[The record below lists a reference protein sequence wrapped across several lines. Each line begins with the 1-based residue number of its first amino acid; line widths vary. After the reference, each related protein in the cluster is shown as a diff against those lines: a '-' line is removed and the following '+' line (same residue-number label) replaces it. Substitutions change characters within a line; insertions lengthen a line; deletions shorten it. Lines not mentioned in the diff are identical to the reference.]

1 MKFLSWAPSLPY
13 ANLTT
18 QARGVLRAWAKA
30 TAKKCCDW
38 GIPHLMNMSEN
49 VHRFSLVHCSINLPF
64 WESNYHHS
72 STQLWRKIKSGKLK
86 RLNEEQSIT
95 LCMICASCIT
105 SETDVVR
112 NLAIWFAVLI
122 LLWTL
127 LMFWIETLVYR
138 VCHSIIFRLTF
149 ILLVQVWYGQLLHV
163 ASSWVGFG
171 NNLRS
176 SLVKACQAHDI
187 RPIFRTEWNWHVV
200 HIYLYILYNIICE
213 CHRYIYIYELTCSR
227 ERGGTVWHNGCPLVL
242 ACALAWRAT
251 YMT

>member
-1 MKFLSWAPSLPY
+1 MNSNDSLMSSWNSYRGAPSLPY

-49 VHRFSLVHCSINLPF
+49 VHRFSLVHSILCSINLPF

-86 RLNEEQSIT
+86 CLNEEQSIT

-176 SLVKACQAHDI
+176 SLVKAWCTWHSADI
-187 RPIFRTEWNWHVV
+187 SDRMELTCCT
-200 HIYLYILYNIICE
+200 YLYIYII
-213 CHRYIYIYELTCSR
+213 L
-227 ERGGTVWHNGCPLVL
+227 
-242 ACALAWRAT
+242 
-251 YMT
+251 

>member
-1 MKFLSWAPSLPY
+1 MNSNDSLMSSWNSYRGAPSLPY

-38 GIPHLMNMSEN
+38 GLTHLMNMSEH
-49 VHRFSLVHCSINLPF
+49 VHRFSLVHSILCSINLPF

-86 RLNEEQSIT
+86 CLNEEQSIT
-95 LCMICASCIT
+95 LCMIYASCIT

-122 LLWTL
+122 LCWTL

-149 ILLVQVWYGQLLHV
+149 ILLAPGVIRKTIAACCFVLGGLRQQPQVKSG
-163 ASSWVGFG
+163 
-171 NNLRS
+171 
-176 SLVKACQAHDI
+176 
-187 RPIFRTEWNWHVV
+187 
-200 HIYLYILYNIICE
+200 
-213 CHRYIYIYELTCSR
+213 SR